1 MLRIIV
7 DSGSS
12 IKQEEK
18 EKYGVDIV
26 PLRYLMGDE
35 EYRDGIDLSIDEFYK
50 LLIEKK
56 FFPKTSLPNLEELKE
71 LVDSYTKAGDD
82 VVIVTIS
89 SGISG
94 TFSVFTQMFADYSNV
109 RVIDSYSAVGGVKII
124 VNEINKMKDKSLDE
138 IVEAMNKLAR
148 RIRIFAIPETLS
160 YLLRGGRFSKKEWL
174 LGTMLNIKPI
184 ITIKQSFV
192 KVASKA
198 IGLKKAMKAV
208 VDALKTHKCDKN
220 YPIVPS
226 YTYNKDNLD
235 KLIEMT
241 DDDYKSI
248 MTEYDNLD
256 PVIACHWGPNAFGYI
271 FVGEDEY
278 V

>member
-26 PLRYLMGDE
+26 PLRFLMGDE
-35 EYRDGIDLSIDEFYK
+35 EYRDGIDLSLDEFYK

-56 FFPKTSLPNLEELKE
+56 YFPKTSLPNLEELKE
-71 LVDSYTKAGDD
+71 IVDGYTKAGDD

-94 TFSVFTQMFADYSNV
+94 TFSAFTQMFAEYSNV
-109 RVIDSYSAVGGVKII
+109 RVIDSLSAVGGVKII
-124 VNEINKMKDKSLDE
+124 VKEINKMKDKSLDE
-138 IVEAMNKLAR
+138 IVETINKLAK
-148 RIRIFAIPETLS
+148 RIRIFAIPETLN
-160 YLLRGGRFSKKEWL
+160 YLLRGGRLSKKEWL

-184 ITIKQSFV
+184 ITLKDGFV

-198 IGLKKAMKAV
+198 IGIKKAMKAV
-208 VDALKTHKCDKN
+208 VEALKKHKCDKN

-226 YTYNKDNLD
+226 YTYNKGNLD
-235 KLIEMT
+235 GLVAMT
-241 DDDYKSI
+241 DEEFKSQMI
-248 MTEYDNLD
+248 EYDNLD
-256 PVIACHWGPNAFGYI
+256 PVIASHWGPNAFGYI
-271 FVGEDEY
+271 FVGEEEY
-278 V
+278 

>member
-56 FFPKTSLPNLEELKE
+56 YFPKTSLPNLEELKD

-94 TFSVFTQMFADYSNV
+94 TFSAFTQMFAEYSNV

-124 VNEINKMKDKSLDE
+124 VREINKMKDKSLDE
-138 IVEAMNKLAR
+138 IVEAINKLAR
-148 RIRIFAIPETLS
+148 RIRIFAIPETLG
-160 YLLRGGRFSKKEWL
+160 YLLRGGRLSKKEWL

-208 VDALKTHKCDKN
+208 VESLKTHKCDKN

-226 YTYNKDNLD
+226 FTYNKDNLD
-235 KLIEMT
+235 KLVEMT
-241 DDDYKSI
+241 DDEYKSI
-248 MTEYDNLD
+248 MIEYDNLD
-256 PVIACHWGPNAFGYI
+256 PVIASHWGPNAFGYI
-271 FVGEDEY
+271 FVGEEEY
-278 V
+278 K

>member
-94 TFSVFTQMFADYSNV
+94 TFSAFTQMFADYSNV

-160 YLLRGGRFSKKEWL
+160 YLLRGGRLSKKEWL

-208 VDALKTHKCDKN
+208 VDALKIQKCDKN

>member
-18 EKYGVDIV
+18 EKYGVEIA
-26 PLRYLMGDE
+26 PLRYMMGDE
-35 EYRDGIDLSIDEFYK
+35 EYQDGIDLSIDEFYK

-56 FFPKTSLPNLEELKE
+56 YFPKTSLPNLEELKQM
-71 LVDSYTKAGDD
+71 VDRFTGAGDD
-82 VVIVTIS
+82 VIIVTIS

-94 TFSVFTQMFADYSNV
+94 TFSVFSQMFEEYKNV
-109 RVIDSYSAVGGVKII
+109 RVIDSKSAVGGIKII
-124 VNEINKMKDKSLDE
+124 VREINKMKDKSLDE
-138 IVEAMNKLAR
+138 IEDVLNKLIP
-148 RIRIFAIPETLS
+148 RIRIFAIPETLQ
-160 YLLRGGRFSKKEWL
+160 YLLRGGRLSKKEWL

-184 ITIKQSFV
+184 ITIKNGIV

-198 IGLKKAMKAV
+198 IGIKKAMHAV
-208 VDALKTHKCDKN
+208 VESLRNHKCDKN

-226 YTYNKDNLD
+226 FTYNKENLD

-241 DDDYKSI
+241 DDEYKNQMI
-248 MTEYDNLD
+248 EYDNLD
-256 PVIACHWGPNAFGYI
+256 PVIASHWGPNAFGYI
-271 FVGEDEY
+271 FVGEEVY
-278 V
+278 